1 MRRVSKNV
9 FTEVYFWG
17 CNPGFVVTSDGVVM
31 IDSPQQPIDAVRWRE
46 MLQEKGPIRHLIN
59 TEPHADH
66 TLGNAYFPG
75 VEIIGQ
81 VKLQACF
88 DRYLN
93 MMFTP
98 EVRLERMKTEDPDS
112 VFLMG
117 HPDYPASNPPK
128 RTFKDE
134 LTLHVGNHTIKII
147 HTPGHTAP
155 QTSILLPE
163 EGVVFTGDNVFEK
176 CKTFVQEADPW
187 EWLGALKR
195 LEALDVETIVPG
207 HGEPCGKSYLRR
219 QAEII
224 ENWIGLVEDFVRRG
238 LSEKEA
244 LEQKIDATRLDP
256 YPIGQRLFE
265 MSDRLD
271 KWNVSNVYKHVV
283 ARKTG
288 KQVETDGA
296 AIQYYT

>member
-9 FTEVYFWG
+9 HTEVYFWG
-17 CNPGFVVTSDGVVM
+17 CNPGFVETSDGMVM

-46 MLQEKGPIRHLIN
+46 MLQEKGPIRHLVN

-66 TLGNAYFPG
+66 TLGNAYFPD
-75 VEIIGQ
+75 VEVIGH

-88 DRYLN
+88 DQYLN
-93 MMFTP
+93 MMYTP

-155 QTSILLPE
+155 QTSVYLPE
-163 EGVVFTGDNVFEK
+163 EGVVFTGDNVFQK
-176 CKTFVQEADPW
+176 CKTFIQEADPW
-187 EWLGALKR
+187 EWLGALKH

-207 HGEPCGKSYLRR
+207 HGEPCDKSYLRR

-238 LSEKEA
+238 LSEKEV
-244 LEQKIDATRLDP
+244 LEQKFDVTKLDP
-256 YPIGQRLFE
+256 
-265 MSDRLD
+265 
-271 KWNVSNVYKHVV
+271 
-283 ARKTG
+283 
-288 KQVETDGA
+288 
-296 AIQYYT
+296 